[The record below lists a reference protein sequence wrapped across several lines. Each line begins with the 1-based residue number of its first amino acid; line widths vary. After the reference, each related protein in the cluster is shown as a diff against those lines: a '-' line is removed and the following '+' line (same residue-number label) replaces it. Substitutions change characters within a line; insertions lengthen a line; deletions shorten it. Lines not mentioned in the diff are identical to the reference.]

1 MRLLTGNNERILAL
15 TSYCG
20 FITFF
25 INTLFY
31 QAGLI
36 SIAVFTCV
44 ILPGFTFGGTL
55 VFTVKDVSAWKRLLF
70 IILSGGIYIT
80 ANWIATDSHI
90 PGYSPVFF
98 LYASVFG
105 HLALYLLYQL
115 LLITSQISWRAICLS
130 AVFGILSSI
139 LPIIACNQKNLTSPA
154 REFLNTILLM
164 SIFIT
169 WQFLFG
175 LLLVITPRNVLRD
188 KS

>member
-1 MRLLTGNNERILAL
+1 MKLLTGNDKRILAL

-31 QAGLI
+31 QAELI
-36 SIAVFTCV
+36 SLAVFACV
-44 ILPGFTFGGTL
+44 ILPGFTFGSTL
-55 VFTVKDVSAWKRLLF
+55 MYTVKNVLGWKQLLF

-80 ANWIATDSHI
+80 AAWIATDSHI
-90 PGYSPVFF
+90 PGYNPMFF

-115 LLITSQISWRAICLS
+115 LMRSQISLKAICLS

-139 LPIIACNQKNLTSPA
+139 LPIIACNQNDLTSPA
-154 REFLNTILLM
+154 GNFLNTIMLM
-164 SIFIT
+164 SIFFT

-175 LLLVITPRNVLRD
+175 LLLVISRRSGLRGE
-188 KS
+188 S